1 MYLWTYV
8 IEGNHDMYNIIWL
21 TCEIFCYHNDL
32 LKPSI
37 RFSYTF
43 YPSSGTDEV
52 FNEKELEKISK

>member
-1 MYLWTYV
+1 
-8 IEGNHDMYNIIWL
+8 MYNIIWL
-21 TCEIFCYHNDL
+21 TCEIFCYHNDM

-43 YPSSGTDEV
+43 YPSPGTDEV